1 MTSCHHCISEALRLI
16 NFNFTSAMAAFWV
29 ISSIENRL
37 SRVLVV
43 AQQCIP
49 QWYWLVLPTLL
60 LYLALVS
67 TLRHQRALYLPKKFN
82 LLSRE
87 SFRRMTTDEAQSI
100 LKDLTELEFP
110 KTFSVSIGFALYKAC
125 SRFFFG
131 FPLLLNPYVST
142 VEYRLKFSAIDLRYP
157 KHLGSPLRYRP
168 TFEL

>member
-1 MTSCHHCISEALRLI
+1 MTAFLI
-16 NFNFTSAMAAFWV
+16 L
-29 ISSIENRL
+29 SSIEDCL
-37 SRVLVV
+37 SRVMVV

-49 QWYWLVLPTLL
+49 QWYWLVLPTLF

-67 TLRHQRALYLPKKFN
+67 TLRYQRALYLPKKFN

-125 SRFFFG
+125 SGFFLG
-131 FPLLLNPYVST
+131 FLS
-142 VEYRLKFSAIDLRYP
+142 S
-157 KHLGSPLRYRP
+157 
-168 TFEL
+168 